1 MQIITPSLDRLG
13 GPELEAIRIAK
24 QRVCPDQ
31 QVQVNTPASAD
42 PTDYITVG
50 VLGQPGC
57 TAVCDRVTPDT
68 MEDAMR
74 RALWRDERP
83 RLWIDLETKSGTDVK
98 HGAYRYVEDP
108 EFEIL
113 MASYAVDD
121 GPVARVEGH
130 GNVVRVLGPAVRSSE
145 VLKVAH
151 NAGFDRVALSRAL
164 LAPQE
169 YLDPADWDD
178 TAAHMVSHGWPASL
192 KQGAEALGA
201 EPKDTAGTKLI
212 NLFSLPPYADPAEH
226 PQEWAAFGAYC
237 DQDVATMRDMAHRFI
252 ARYGREWW
260 TNEEREVWVQE
271 QRINDRGVALDLELA
286 RCGDAADAIVKR
298 KAAERITEITGIANP
313 NSGPQWRQYLI
324 EQHADEE
331 FPDLDKRRITKA
343 VEAGAL
349 DDRPVLKE
357 ALLLKLVA
365 TSKSA
370 SKFAAALG
378 GVCADGRYRGSF
390 KYHGA
395 HTGRW
400 SGKGLQLHNLSHDTF
415 AKDFD
420 ENLGMTL
427 SKVAACKAG
436 EDLSGKELGM
446 LIRPMMVGPF
456 SVADF
461 TGIEALVTGW
471 LAGEQW
477 VIDSFQDIKDLGDEA
492 DDIYVATGEKM
503 GGELTRSEAKVATLA
518 CLPAG
523 TPVTTPRGD
532 VPIERL
538 RRSDRVWDGD
548 RWVRHQ
554 GRIYQG
560 MKEVMS
566 YDGLTATPDH
576 LVWCSGASD
585 PLPLAEAA
593 ERGSR
598 LRESRPGGTSK
609 RGGGSHPAR
618 SRVHQGVERPLRSG
632 ALRNLWQGVLVRAG
646 EYQEADHAAL
656 RGVRGAS
663 NRRAEVADEA
673 DVRSEGSLHQS
684 SQSRVQR
691 LRRAGHR
698 VPIRIA
704 YGGSRMGYRAS
715 GIARPLPGDRSRQQR
730 RALRARQFALG
741 NTLPTEPQH
750 AKVEPKLIH
759 SRGLSIRGMAVR
771 VLHRSPLTDVR
782 SVAAGDPRQSRSLR
796 RGEVQGLAQDP
807 GTVAVYDVLAA
818 GPQARYTASGK
829 LVHNCGYSGGI
840 GAMRRMGAE
849 SILPHDEMRAA
860 FDKMLEEGGH
870 ELPATDDLPAQP
882 LHEMH
887 WPILKAAWGDA
898 YIQQLVNSWR
908 ASNPRIVA
916 FWDRL
921 HAAVKHGGTAGAH
934 IWVTKRGDERI
945 VHLPSGRCL
954 AYQRIGLG
962 AYRVNVGT
970 KKEPVYEQRAGL
982 HRFTWRNE
990 PVNMWSGLVTEN
1002 VVQATAR
1009 DFLAWALP
1017 RLAEADLPVVSHV
1030 HDEILIEDPEGSQTD
1045 RLAELMAADVPW
1057 ARGLPLSAGA
1067 YTCPVYVKD

>member
-57 TAVCDRVTPDT
+57 TATCVEVTPDT
-68 MEDAMR
+68 VEDAMR

-98 HGAYRYVEDP
+98 HGAYRYAEDP

-130 GNVVRVLGPAVRSSE
+130 DNVVRVLGPAVRSSD

-151 NAGFDRVALSRAL
+151 NALFDRIALSRAL
-164 LAPQE
+164 LEPQE

-201 EPKDTAGTKLI
+201 EPKDEAGTRLI

-226 PQEWAAFGAYC
+226 PKEWADFGAYC

-370 SKFAAALG
+370 SKFAAALD
-378 GVCADGRYRGSF
+378 GVCEDGRYRGSF

-415 AKDFD
+415 AKDFG
-420 ENLGMTL
+420 ENLRITL
-427 SKVAACKAG
+427 EKVAACKAG
-436 EDLSGKELGM
+436 EPLSGKELGM

-456 SVADF
+456 SIADF

-477 VIDSFQDIKDLGDEA
+477 VVDSYQDIKDFGDAA
-492 DDIYVATGEKM
+492 DDIYVATGKKI
-503 GGELTRSEAKVATLA
+503 GGNLSRSEAKV
-518 CLPAG
+518 
-523 TPVTTPRGD
+523 
-532 VPIERL
+532 
-538 RRSDRVWDGD
+538 
-548 RWVRHQ
+548 
-554 GRIYQG
+554 
-560 MKEVMS
+560 M
-566 YDGLTATPDH
+566 
-576 LVWCSGASD
+576 
-585 PLPLAEAA
+585 
-593 ERGSR
+593 
-598 LRESRPGGTSK
+598 
-609 RGGGSHPAR
+609 
-618 SRVHQGVERPLRSG
+618 
-632 ALRNLWQGVLVRAG
+632 VL
-646 EYQEADHAAL
+646 
-656 RGVRGAS
+656 
-663 NRRAEVADEA
+663 
-673 DVRSEGSLHQS
+673 
-684 SQSRVQR
+684 
-691 LRRAGHR
+691 
-698 VPIRIA
+698 
-704 YGGSRMGYRAS
+704 AS
-715 GIARPLPGDRSRQQR
+715 G
-730 RALRARQFALG
+730 F
-741 NTLPTEPQH
+741 
-750 AKVEPKLIH
+750 
-759 SRGLSIRGMAVR
+759 
-771 VLHRSPLTDVR
+771 
-782 SVAAGDPRQSRSLR
+782 
-796 RGEVQGLAQDP
+796 
-807 GTVAVYDVLAA
+807 
-818 GPQARYTASGK
+818 
-829 LVHNCGYSGGI
+829 SGGV
-840 GAMRRMGAE
+840 GAYRRMGAE
-849 SILPHDEMRAA
+849 SIIPYDEMRAA

-870 ELPATDDLPAQP
+870 ELPANGDLPAQP

-898 YIQQLVNSWR
+898 YIQQLINSWR

-921 HAAVKHGGTAGAH
+921 HAALKHGGTAGAH
-934 IWVTKRGDERI
+934 IWVTKRDDERI

-954 AYQRIGLG
+954 AYQRVGLG
-962 AYRVNVGT
+962 VYRVNTGT
-970 KKEPVYEQRAGL
+970 TKEPVMEQRAGL
-982 HRFTWRNE
+982 HRFDWRNK
-990 PVNMWSGLVTEN
+990 PVTMWRGLVIEN

-1009 DFLAWALP
+1009 DFLAWSLP
-1017 RLAEADLPVVSHV
+1017 RLAEANLPVVSHV
-1030 HDEILIEDPEGSQTD
+1030 HDEILVEDPEGSQTD

-1057 ARGLPLSAGA
+1057 AQGLPLSAGA